1 MRFVAPG
8 HSLVQEVTVREHVFW
23 DIGCDVSLIE
33 SRPIQ
38 WARVFYSSWARSVKA
53 SHLKAL
59 SVPDS
64 RGIDSGPS
72 RFKIGSRPIRGSS
85 GSNAE
90 PIIGRGSARGEQFIP
105 A

>member
-53 SHLKAL
+53 SQLKSPCL
-59 SVPDS
+59 Y
-64 RGIDSGPS
+64 RT
-72 RFKIGSRPIRGSS
+72 
-85 GSNAE
+85 
-90 PIIGRGSARGEQFIP
+90 RGELIVDLP
-105 A
+105 TI

>member
-64 RGIDSGPS
+64 RGIDSGPFNDLRLEAVLS
-72 RFKIGSRPIRGSS
+72 EVL
-85 GSNAE
+85 AE
-90 PIIGRGSARGEQFIP
+90 ATQNP
-105 A
+105 